1 MTRSL
6 RAPLLALLVLAVS
19 PSALAQRPG
28 HDPVMRSLFP
38 PDLVMEHQREI
49 GLRPEQR
56 QAITDSIRET
66 QGELLDVRWQL
77 KDAHQQ
83 LAELLGAQPI
93 DEAGALVQAET
104 VMSLEQ
110 EVKKRHMRL
119 LIRIK
124 NQLDPD
130 QQARLRELRPRD
142 LRPGPPNLRPR

>member
-1 MTRSL
+1 MTRAL
-6 RAPLLALLVLAVS
+6 RAPLVTLLLLALA
-19 PSALAQRPG
+19 PAALAQRPG

-83 LAELLGAQPI
+83 LAELLNAQPI
-93 DEAGALVQAET
+93 DEGGALAQAET